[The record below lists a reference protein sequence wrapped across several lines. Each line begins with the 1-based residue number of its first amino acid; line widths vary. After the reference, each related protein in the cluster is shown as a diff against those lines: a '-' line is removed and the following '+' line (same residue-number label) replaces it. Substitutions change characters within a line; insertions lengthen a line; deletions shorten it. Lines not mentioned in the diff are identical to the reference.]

1 MHPHVHNSIISNK
14 LCKQLKC
21 LSTKIQIKNK
31 WGVYIYIYTHTHT
44 IEYYLAIKNKEMLTF
59 EATQMNVEGIMPS
72 ETLTDTEN
80 KLMITRGQSGE
91 REGGRSNKANVVRVT
106 NYLV

>member
-1 MHPHVHNSIISNK
+1 
-14 LCKQLKC
+14 
-21 LSTKIQIKNK
+21 
-31 WGVYIYIYTHTHT
+31 
-44 IEYYLAIKNKEMLTF
+44 
-59 EATQMNVEGIMPS
+59 MPS